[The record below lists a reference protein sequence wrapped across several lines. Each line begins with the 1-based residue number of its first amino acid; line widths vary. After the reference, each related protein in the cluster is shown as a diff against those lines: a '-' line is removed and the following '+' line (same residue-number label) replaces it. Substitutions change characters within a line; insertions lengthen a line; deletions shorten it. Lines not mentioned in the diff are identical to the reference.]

1 MCDVMHN
8 EFNCDCNLVVVVAH
22 ILVFFKAYERR
33 ERNVPAA
40 PLVVTSA
47 IHCSLRSLTSGIE
60 PHARLHRP
68 GDHCQPLYAGVGRID
83 LEE

>member
-40 PLVVTSA
+40 PLVVTN
-47 IHCSLRSLTSGIE
+47 SLRS
-60 PHARLHRP
+60 
-68 GDHCQPLYAGVGRID
+68 PLASNTMH
-83 LEE
+83 